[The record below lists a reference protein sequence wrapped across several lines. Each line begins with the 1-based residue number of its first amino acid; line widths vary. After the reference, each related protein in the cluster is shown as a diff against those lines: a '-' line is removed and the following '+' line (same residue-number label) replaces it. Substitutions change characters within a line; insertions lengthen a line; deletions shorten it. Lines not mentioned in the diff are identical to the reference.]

1 MPLLCYLFNEG
12 RWLHLFIKD
21 MNLDNNLKIIIK
33 DMNFYNSRMY
43 FLLVF
48 YMYTYTN
55 TFSNLN
61 IQYKIL
67 YPIFSL
73 ILIS

>member
-1 MPLLCYLFNEG
+1 M
-12 RWLHLFIKD
+12 D
-21 MNLDNNLKIIIK
+21 LDNNLKIIIK
-33 DMNFYNSRMY
+33 DMNFYNSTMY

-55 TFSNLN
+55 TSSNLN
-61 IQYKIL
+61 IQYTIL
-67 YPIFSL
+67 NPIFSL